1 MGRRIA
7 LQGFTLIELLTTM
20 AVIGV
25 LFGIAVPNLSSF
37 IESSRARSDMQ
48 SLSQSFVTAKSEA
61 VARSAVV
68 IVTATGG
75 NWKNGWRSW
84 VDLDADGTLDDN
96 EVLSKVEALKSG
108 AALTVNRSGSAVST
122 FSFDANGFL
131 VGTLPVSISY
141 RTSPEYCARDRDVQI
156 SASGQMRIVERDC
169 S

>member
-1 MGRRIA
+1 MRSRIA
-7 LQGFTLIELLTTM
+7 IQGFTLIELLTTM

-25 LFGIAVPNLSSF
+25 LFGIAVPNFSSF
-37 IESSRARSDMQ
+37 IESSRARSDIQ
-48 SLSQSFVTAKSEA
+48 LLSQSFVTAKSEA
-61 VARSAVV
+61 VARSVVV

-75 NWKNGWRSW
+75 DWKNGWRSW
-84 VDLDADGTLDDN
+84 VDLNADGNLDDD

-108 AALTVNRSGSAVST
+108 AGLAVNRSGSAVST

-156 SASGQMRIVERDC
+156 SASGQVRVAERNC